1 MSAPDRFV
9 DRPRARYESRH
20 ESRHDARHEP
30 ACLGRGGA
38 AVFGALMVFTVI
50 YIAAMKRGA
59 PTVDSMVGT
68 QAESRAAQQ
77 AGLVDAVAPGA
88 DGAD

>member
-9 DRPRARYESRH
+9 GRPPARYESRY
-20 ESRHDARHEP
+20 EARHEP
-30 ACLGRGGA
+30 AFLGRGGA

-50 YIAAMKRGA
+50 YIAAMNRGA

-77 AGLVDAVAPGA
+77 AGLVDAVASGA
-88 DGAD
+88 DGVD

>member
-20 ESRHDARHEP
+20 DARHEP
-30 ACLGRGGA
+30 AFLGRGGA

>member
-1 MSAPDRFV
+1 
-9 DRPRARYESRH
+9 
-20 ESRHDARHEP
+20 
-30 ACLGRGGA
+30 
-38 AVFGALMVFTVI
+38 MVFTVI
-50 YIAAMKRGA
+50 YIAAMNRGA